1 MIRLEAPERAS
12 LCELLDELGGDQP
25 TLCEGWRTRDLAAH
39 LVLRESRMVAAA
51 GIVVPALAGHTARLQ
66 NRLADGDFGALV
78 RRLRAGP
85 PARSPFRLPGVG
97 EVLNGVEFFVHHE
110 DVRRAQPGWRP
121 RDLDPATNGFF
132 WRRAGRMA
140 RVALRDIAGP
150 VVLVR
155 SDTGDQHE
163 VRRAATEPTVLRG
176 MPAELL
182 LYVFGRRDHALV
194 ERSA

>member
-12 LCELLDELGGDQP
+12 LCELLNALGGDQP

-51 GIVVPALAGHTARLQ
+51 GIVVPALAGYTARLQ
-66 NRLADGDFGALV
+66 SGLADGEFGALV
-78 RRLRAGP
+78 RRLRTGP

-97 EVLNGVEFFVHHE
+97 ELLNGVEFFVHHE

-121 RDLDPATNGFF
+121 RDLDPATNDFF

-140 RVALRDIAGP
+140 RVALRDVGGP

-155 SDTGDQHE
+155 PDTGERHQ
-163 VRRAATEPTVLRG
+163 VGRAATEPTTLRG

-182 LYVFGRRDHALV
+182 LYVFGRRAHALV
-194 ERSA
+194 ERSG